1 MDTKLIKIDELQ
13 TVLSNENETISVI
26 QRFMQPFTLGTTL
39 KYYSAIK
46 QKGYKLTDVLIWLCV
61 IQTTGMSI
69 YQATRIGISN
79 LVLCGEKCVYYRLL
93 ENPQINW
100 RALYRR
106 LFLKYYE
113 IVKSKGEE
121 PIKGVIRCFILD
133 DTLIEKTGKFIEG
146 VTKVFDHS
154 IRKSVLGLK
163 MLVLGYWDGLNFL
176 GVDFS
181 VHHELGKNKKGGLT
195 KKEQK
200 LQHTKVREKDS
211 CTAQRKKEL
220 DESKI
225 DCAIKMLKR
234 ADRLGLTVDYVL
246 TDSWFTCIELIKVVR
261 TLLKGTVHFLG
272 MVVMN
277 RHKFSYKGKLYTTSG
292 LIALLERKTSH
303 YSRKFKCRYID
314 VTVQFEDIDFRLF
327 LIKYG
332 TKGNFRAVLTTNMK
346 LNFAEMMDIY
356 KIRWSI
362 EVFFKECKQYLML
375 GKNQSTNFDAQIASL
390 TITMITHTVLTLEKR
405 FNSYQTMGEL
415 FRKTQKQLFEFTLWE
430 RLNIVILEIINLLM
444 ELCEIDIDELM
455 ERILGNEQYEMQ
467 YNVML
472 IALKKIKQE
481 NVLKMA
487 V

>member
-13 TVLSNENETISVI
+13 SVLSNENETISVI
-26 QRFMQPFTLGTTL
+26 KRFMQPFTLGTTL

-61 IQTTGMSI
+61 IQTMGLSI
-69 YQATRIGISN
+69 YQATRQGISN

-100 RALYRR
+100 RGLYRR

-121 PIKGVIRCFILD
+121 PIKGVIRCFIID
-133 DTLIEKTGKFIEG
+133 DTLIKKTGKFIEG
-146 VTKVFDHS
+146 VTTVFDHS
-154 IRKSVLGLK
+154 MHKSVLGLK

-195 KKEQK
+195 KKEQS

-211 CTAQRKKEL
+211 CTAQREKEL
-220 DESKI
+220 NESKI

-234 ADRLGLTVDYVL
+234 ADRLGLPIDYVL
-246 TDSWFTCIELIKVVR
+246 TDSWFACMELIKAVR
-261 TLLKGTVHFLG
+261 TLLKGTVHYLG

-277 RHKFSYKGKLYTTSG
+277 RHKFDYKGKSYTTSG

-303 YSRKFKCRYID
+303 YSREFKCRFID
-314 VTVQFEDIDFRLF
+314 VTVHFQDVDLRLF

-332 TKGNFRAVLTTNMK
+332 TKGNFRAVLTTNLK

-375 GKNQSTNFDAQIASL
+375 GKCQSTNFDAQIASL
-390 TITMITHTVLTLEKR
+390 TITLITHTVLTLEKR
-405 FNSYQTMGEL
+405 FNSYQTMGGL

-430 RLNIVILEIINLLM
+430 RLNIVILELINLLM

-455 ERILGNEQYEMQ
+455 ERILGNEQYEKQ
-467 YNVML
+467 YNAML
-472 IALKKIKQE
+472 MALKTIKQE
-481 NVLKMA
+481 DVLKIA

>member
-1 MDTKLIKIDELQ
+1 MDTKLVNIDELQ
-13 TVLSNENETISVI
+13 NVLSDENKTIIGI

-39 KYYSAIK
+39 KHYSSIK

-61 IQTTGMSI
+61 FQIMGVSI
-69 YQATRIGISN
+69 YQATRQILSN
-79 LVLCGEKCVYYRLL
+79 LKLCGEKCVYYRLM

-100 RALYRR
+100 RGLYRR
-106 LFLKYYE
+106 IVLKYYE

-121 PIKGVIRCFILD
+121 PIKGTIRCFIID
-133 DTLIEKTGKFIEG
+133 DTLIGKTGKLIEG
-146 VTKVFDHS
+146 VTKVFDHA
-154 IRKSVLGLK
+154 KHKAVLGLK
-163 MLVLGYWDGLNFL
+163 MLVLGYWDGMNFL
-176 GVDFS
+176 SVDFS
-181 VHHELGKNKKGGLT
+181 LHRELGKNKKGGLT
-195 KKEQK
+195 KREQR

-211 CTAQRKKEL
+211 CTAQREKEL

-234 ADRLGLTVDYVL
+234 ADKLGLPVDYVL
-246 TDSWFTCIELIKVVR
+246 TDSWFTCMELIDAVR
-261 TLLKGTVHFLG
+261 TLLKGAVHFLG

-277 RHKFSYKGKLYTTSG
+277 RHKFEYKGKSYTTSG

-314 VTVQFEDIDFRLF
+314 VIVHYQGEDFRLF

-332 TKGNFRAVLTTNMK
+332 TKGNFRAVLTTNLK
-346 LNFAEMMDIY
+346 LNFAEMMDVY

-375 GKNQSTNFDAQIASL
+375 GKYQSPNFDGQIASM
-390 TITMITHTVLTLEKR
+390 TITLITHTVLTLEKR

-415 FRKTQKQLFEFTLWE
+415 FRKTQKQLLELTLWE
-430 RLNIVILEIINLLM
+430 RLNSVILELINFLM

-455 ERILGNEQYEMQ
+455 ERILGNEQYEKQ
-467 YNVML
+467 YTVML
-472 IALKKIKQE
+472 LALKTVKQE
-481 NVLKMA
+481 NVLKTD

>member
-13 TVLSNENETISVI
+13 SVLSNENETISVI
-26 QRFMQPFTLGTTL
+26 KRFMQPFTLGSTL

-61 IQTTGMSI
+61 IQTMGLSI
-69 YQATRIGISN
+69 YQATRLEISN
-79 LVLCGEKCVYYRLL
+79 LILCGEKCVYYRLL

-100 RALYRR
+100 RGLYRR
-106 LFLKYYE
+106 LFIKYYE

-121 PIKGVIRCFILD
+121 PIKGAIRCFIID
-133 DTLIEKTGKFIEG
+133 DTLLEKTGKFIEG

-154 IRKSVLGLK
+154 IHKPVLGLK

-181 VHHELGKNKKGGLT
+181 IHHEFGKNKKGGLT
-195 KKEQK
+195 KKEQR
-200 LQHTKVREKDS
+200 LQHTKVREN
-211 CTAQRKKEL
+211 EL

-261 TLLKGTVHFLG
+261 TMLKGTVHFLG
-272 MVVMN
+272 IVVMN
-277 RHKFSYKGKLYTTSG
+277 RHKFDYQGKLYTTSG

-314 VTVQFEDIDFRLF
+314 VTVHFQDIDLRLF

-332 TKGNFRAVLTTNMK
+332 TKGNFRALFTTNLK

-390 TITMITHTVLTLEKR
+390 TITLITHTVLTLEKR

-430 RLNIVILEIINLLM
+430 RLNIVILELINLLM

-467 YNVML
+467 YNAML
-472 IALKKIKQE
+472 IALRKIKQE

-487 V
+487 L

>member
-13 TVLSNENETISVI
+13 SVLSNENETISGI

-61 IQTTGMSI
+61 IQTMGLSI
-69 YQATRIGISN
+69 YQATRQGISN
-79 LVLCGEKCVYYRLL
+79 LILCGEKCVYYRLL

-100 RALYRR
+100 RGLYRR
-106 LFLKYYE
+106 LFIKYYE

-121 PIKGVIRCFILD
+121 PLKGVIRCFIID

-146 VTKVFDHS
+146 VTKVFDHVTH
-154 IRKSVLGLK
+154 KPVLGLK

-195 KKEQK
+195 KKEQR

-220 DESKI
+220 NESKI
-225 DCAIKMLKR
+225 DSAIKMLKR
-234 ADRLGLTVDYVL
+234 ADRLHLPVDYVL
-246 TDSWFTCIELIKVVR
+246 GDSWYTCIELIKVVR

-277 RHKFSYKGKLYTTSG
+277 RHKFNYKGKSYTTSG

-314 VTVQFEDIDFRLF
+314 VTVHFQDVDLRLF

-332 TKGNFRAVLTTNMK
+332 SKGKFRAVLTTNLK
-346 LNFAEMMDIY
+346 LDFAEMMDIY

-390 TITMITHTVLTLEKR
+390 TITLITHTVLSLEKR

-415 FRKTQKQLFEFTLWE
+415 FRNTQKQLFEFTLWE
-430 RLNIVILEIINLLM
+430 RLNIVIVELINFLM
-444 ELCEIDIDELM
+444 ELCELDIDELM
-455 ERILGNEQYEMQ
+455 ERILGNEQYEKQ
-467 YNVML
+467 YKAML
-472 IALKKIKQE
+472 MALKTIKQE

>member
-13 TVLSNENETISVI
+13 SVLSNENETISVI
-26 QRFMQPFTLGTTL
+26 KRFMQPFTLGTTL

-61 IQTTGMSI
+61 IQTMGLSI
-69 YQATRIGISN
+69 YQATRQGISN

-100 RALYRR
+100 RGLYRR

-121 PIKGVIRCFILD
+121 PIKGVIRCFIID
-133 DTLIEKTGKFIEG
+133 DTLIKKTGKFIEG
-146 VTKVFDHS
+146 VTTVFDHS
-154 IRKSVLGLK
+154 MHKSVLGLK

-195 KKEQK
+195 KKEQS

-211 CTAQRKKEL
+211 CTAQREKEL
-220 DESKI
+220 SESKI

-234 ADRLGLTVDYVL
+234 ADRLGLPVDYVL
-246 TDSWFTCIELIKVVR
+246 TDSWFACMELIKAVR
-261 TLLKGTVHFLG
+261 ALLKGTVHYLG

-277 RHKFSYKGKLYTTSG
+277 RHKFDYKGKSYTTSG

-314 VTVQFEDIDFRLF
+314 VTVHFQDVDLRLF

-332 TKGNFRAVLTTNMK
+332 TKGNFRAVLTTNLK

-375 GKNQSTNFDAQIASL
+375 GKCQSTNFDAQIASL
-390 TITMITHTVLTLEKR
+390 TITLITHTVLTLEKR

-430 RLNIVILEIINLLM
+430 RLNIVILELINLLM

-455 ERILGNEQYEMQ
+455 ERILGNEQYEKQ
-467 YNVML
+467 YNAML
-472 IALKKIKQE
+472 MALKTIKQE
-481 NVLKMA
+481 DVLKIA